1 LETDSYQEA
10 FFTVLLIYAKPFEGR
25 VLIAILAVLVLLV
38 SSAMVSGAETAYFS
52 LTPAELETLRT
63 SKSKKS
69 QTVIRLL
76 DMPNRLLASI
86 LVANNLINIGIV
98 IIMAFI
104 TNALF
109 DFSESPVL
117 GFMIQVVVITSLIV
131 FVGEILPKV
140 YANRHAVSFSR
151 MMAAPLD
158 ISEKIFR
165 PLNFLL
171 IRSTSLV
178 NKRFSQHRKNLSIG
192 ELSDAL
198 ELTEQ
203 SINED
208 KTILK
213 GIFKFGNIDVREIMI
228 SRMDVVGVNIK
239 TSFRKLIA
247 LIIDSGYSRIP
258 VFSKDLDN
266 IKGILYIKDLLPHLD
281 KTGSYR
287 WQALIRPP
295 YYIPGTKKI
304 SDLLREFQT
313 NKIHM
318 AVVIDEYGGTSGI
331 ITLEDIL
338 EEIVGEITDES
349 DIENPFYVKI
359 DDNTYVFEGKITLN
373 DFLKTMDEKEDFF
386 DDIKGEADTLA
397 GLILE
402 LKGEIPRKNETFA
415 YKHYNFTV
423 KSVDTRRI
431 KQIQASLQTSL
442 KASLQKG
449 HRASL
454 KASLT
459 KPGNKK

>member
-1 LETDSYQEA
+1 
-10 FFTVLLIYAKPFEGR
+10 
-25 VLIAILAVLVLLV
+25 
-38 SSAMVSGAETAYFS
+38 
-52 LTPAELETLRT
+52 
-63 SKSKKS
+63 
-69 QTVIRLL
+69 
-76 DMPNRLLASI
+76 
-86 LVANNLINIGIV
+86 
-98 IIMAFI
+98 
-104 TNALF
+104 
-109 DFSESPVL
+109 
-117 GFMIQVVVITSLIV
+117 
-131 FVGEILPKV
+131 
-140 YANRHAVSFSR
+140 
-151 MMAAPLD
+151 MAAPMDLA
-158 ISEKIFR
+158 EKIFR
-165 PLNFLL
+165 PLNFIL

-178 NKRFSQHRKNLSIG
+178 NKRFSQHRRNLSID

-213 GIFKFGNIDVREIMI
+213 GIVKFGNIDVREIMT
-228 SRMDVVGVNIK
+228 SRMNVVGASIK
-239 TSFRKLIA
+239 TPFRKLIGM
-247 LIIDSGYSRIP
+247 IVESGYSRIP
-258 VFSKDLDN
+258 VFAKDLDH

-281 KTGSYR
+281 KPGSFQ
-287 WQALIRPP
+287 WESLIRPA

-349 DIENPFYVKI
+349 DIESPSYLKM
-359 DDNTYVFEGKITLN
+359 DDSTYLFEGKITLN
-373 DFLKTMDEKEDFF
+373 DFIKTMNEKEDFF

-402 LKGEIPRKNETFA
+402 LKGEIPLKNEAFT

-431 KQIQASLQTSL
+431 KQIQASLL
-442 KASLQKG
+442 
-449 HRASL
+449 
-454 KASLT
+454 
-459 KPGNKK
+459 KPGSKK